1 MLLQNL
7 VLFLAAGLSAA
18 LPSQNSIAVRDERTS
33 LAERATHHGIATIY
47 FQGGRPGSC
56 RQTNPDSAMI
66 VALSY
71 ILQKNESPGPYCGRK
86 VRIRN
91 TGSDDVNVK
100 GKGNLIFATVADTCP
115 SCDVDHLDLSLAAW
129 NALTDN
135 SPYSVAK
142 IDWVFV

>member
-1 MLLQNL
+1 MYNDC
-7 VLFLAAGLSAA
+7 
-18 LPSQNSIAVRDERTS
+18 R
-33 LAERATHHGIATIY
+33 HHGIATIY

-100 GKGNLIFATVADTCP
+100 GKGTATFP
-115 SCDVDHLDLSLAAW
+115 SLPQMIPTLFI
-129 NALTDN
+129 DN
-135 SPYSVAK
+135 RNTN
-142 IDWVFV
+142 